1 MVTKQTLA
9 EQLESALRT
18 EILLGDL
25 KPGARLRAEEI
36 AVRYGVSH
44 TPIREALRSLAADAL
59 VSLDPHAGAQVAKVS
74 IGDLRDVY
82 RTRLFLEPEALR
94 WAIENGDE
102 VWERNLLTALESL
115 VQEFRRR
122 ATHPREAAH
131 ARAEAH
137 RRFDQ
142 ALFASCG
149 SEWLLR
155 MVRMMSRHS
164 ERYRVVLRSARGIDR
179 DLEHEH
185 RDIAEAAIARD
196 DVGARAALEA
206 HLRRSF
212 ELTERQL
219 LIDEQSRV

>member
-1 MVTKQTLA
+1 MVTKHTLA

-25 KPGARLRAEEI
+25 KPGARLRTEEI

-59 VSLDPHAGAQVAKVS
+59 VSLDPHSGAQVAAVTLE
-74 IGDLRDVY
+74 DLRDVY
-82 RTRLFLEPEALR
+82 RMRLFLEPEALR
-94 WAIENGDE
+94 AAMVNGDE
-102 VWERNLLTALESL
+102 TWERDLIAAVDALAE
-115 VQEFRRR
+115 EFRRR
-122 ATHPREAAH
+122 ATYPRDAAY

-142 ALFASCG
+142 TLFAPCG
-149 SEWLLR
+149 SAWLLR
-155 MVRMMSRHS
+155 LVRMMSRHS
-164 ERYRVVLRSARGIDR
+164 ERYRVVLRAARGIDR

-185 RDIAEAAIARD
+185 REIAEAAVDRDEAR
-196 DVGARAALEA
+196 ACAALEA

-212 ELTERQL
+212 ELTEGQL
-219 LIDEQSRV
+219 LAAEG